1 MSSDNKIIRFIA
13 DRDWRIWLGLVITI
27 TWIGGG
33 IWYLGQISETTPT
46 QNFSLDAVGSFLE
59 GAFAPLAFLW
69 LVIGLFIQQQELAN
83 NTEALRRTSE
93 QSEIQTQAIA
103 ATEMNARQETFFKIA
118 ESVRHQLGGISGMLL
133 ISGLGPVGSKRI
145 SRDQMD
151 ELFTQSAN
159 GDSAVFERMFIS
171 MDFLEEGGLP
181 KLLYGTEIRRNHT
194 KNFMHTFERL
204 CRLAQN
210 CDVDGIIEDSLMQNA
225 FGLLYRRMQE
235 HRPGPEE
242 EGPPAC

>member
-1 MSSDNKIIRFIA
+1 MTSDSKIVRFFA

-33 IWYLGQISETTPT
+33 MWYIGLVSETTPT
-46 QNFSLDAVGSFLE
+46 QNFSIEAVGSFLE

-83 NTEALRRTSE
+83 NTEALRKTSE
-93 QSEIQTQAIA
+93 QSEMQTQAIA

-118 ESVRHQLGGISGMLL
+118 ESVKHQLGGISGMLL
-133 ISGLGPVGSKRI
+133 MSGIGLVGSGRI

-151 ELFTQSAN
+151 DLFAQSAK
-159 GDSAVFERMFIS
+159 GDSMVFARMFIS
-171 MDFLEEGGLP
+171 MDFLEEGGLAE
-181 KLLYGTEIRRNHT
+181 LLYGTEIRTRHT
-194 KNFMHTFERL
+194 ANFMRTFERL
-204 CRLAQN
+204 CRLAKN

-225 FGLLYRRMQE
+225 FGLLYQRMQE
-235 HRPGPEE
+235 YKPQRGM
-242 EGPPAC
+242 